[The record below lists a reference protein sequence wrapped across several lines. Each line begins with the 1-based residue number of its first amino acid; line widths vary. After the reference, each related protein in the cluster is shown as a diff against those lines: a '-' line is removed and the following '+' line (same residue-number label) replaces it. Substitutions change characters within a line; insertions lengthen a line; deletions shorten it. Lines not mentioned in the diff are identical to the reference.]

1 MTELSPATPQLT
13 VADIGEFELIA
24 KIAYGR
30 PQPGSTLLG
39 PGDDAAVFALGGER
53 LVASTDMLVEG
64 RHFRLDWSPPRM
76 IGRKVIAQNAADVAA
91 MGARPVG
98 FLIGLACPKGTA
110 ASFVEELYEGLWEG
124 ARDLGTALSGGDLVE
139 ADHIVVSGTVLGAM
153 DGLTPVT
160 RGGAAPGQVVA
171 VAGEL
176 GCSAAG
182 QALIEAGLTVE
193 ALEAQLAEPGARAQD
208 IGALIELVERHQSP
222 RPPLMEGS
230 VAARA
235 GATAMIDVSDG
246 LVADLRHVAEASKV
260 GIVVQ
265 VDALHS
271 PWQLAIAAERLGASA
286 TRWLLSGGE
295 DHALAAVFPSE
306 EAVPQWWTPI
316 GRTVPLEE
324 TSGPKGPEWVR
335 LSTGEAAEHTG
346 WRSF

>member
-1 MTELSPATPQLT
+1 MTELSPPANRLT

-39 PGDDAAVFALGGER
+39 PGDDAAVFAIGGER
-53 LVASTDMLVEG
+53 LVVSTDMLVEG

-98 FLIGLACPKGTA
+98 FLIGLACPKDTP

-139 ADHIVVSGTVLGAM
+139 ADHILVGGTVLGSM

-171 VAGEL
+171 IAGEL

-182 QALIEAGLTVE
+182 QALIEAGITIQSLE
-193 ALEAQLAEPGARAQD
+193 QQLAGSGEEAQRA
-208 IGALIELVERHQSP
+208 GALVELIERHQAP
-222 RPPLMEGS
+222 RPPLLEGGA
-230 VAARA
+230 AARA
-235 GATAMIDVSDG
+235 GATAMIDISDG
-246 LVADLRHVAEASKV
+246 LVADLRHVAKASNV
-260 GIVVQ
+260 GILVD
-265 VDALHS
+265 VDALNS

-324 TSGPKGPEWVR
+324 VCGGKGPEWVR
-335 LSTGEAAEHTG
+335 LSAGEAAEHIG